1 MPTYEYRCRSCGNS
15 FEIIQSMKDDPL
27 KICPACGKEIRRVI
41 NGGGGVIFK
50 GSGFYVTD
58 KSQKSAGGSDPS
70 SKIPAKPAETGCAAK
85 TGCAAAQSGACA
97 GNSAA
102 SSAQAANS

>member
-1 MPTYEYRCRSCGNS
+1 MPIYEYRCRSCGGS
-15 FEIIQSMKDDPL
+15 FEITQSMKDDPL
-27 KICPACGKEIRRVI
+27 KICPTCGREIYRVI

-58 KSQKSAGGSDPS
+58 NSKKSAGGPEPS
-70 SKIPAKPAETGCAAK
+70 SKTPGKPAESAC
-85 TGCAAAQSGACA
+85 TGCAAAQSGACP

-102 SSAQAANS
+102 SNAQAANS

>member
-1 MPTYEYRCRSCGNS
+1 MPIYEYECRSCGSS
-15 FEIIQSMKDDPL
+15 FEITQSMKDDPL
-27 KICPACGKEIRRVI
+27 RICPTCGKEIRRVI

-58 KSQKSAGGSDPS
+58 NSKKSADGSDPS
-70 SKIPAKPAETGCAAK
+70 PKTPAKPAETGGAAAK
-85 TGCAAAQSGACA
+85 SGTGA

-102 SSAQAANS
+102 GSAPAANS

>member
-1 MPTYEYRCRSCGNS
+1 MPIYEYKCRSCGGS
-15 FEIIQSMKDDPL
+15 FEITQSMKDDPL
-27 KICPACGKEIRRVI
+27 KICPTCGKEIRRVI

-58 KSQKSAGGSDPS
+58 NSKKSAGSSGPPS
-70 SKIPAKPAETGCAAK
+70 EKTPAKPAEGCA
-85 TGCAAAQSGACA
+85 GCAAAQSGACA

-102 SSAQAANS
+102 SGVQAANS

>member
-1 MPTYEYRCRSCGNS
+1 MPIYEYRCRSCGGS
-15 FEIIQSMKDDPL
+15 FEVTQSMKDDPL
-27 KICPACGKEIRRVI
+27 KICPTCGKEIRRVI

-58 KSQKSAGGSDPS
+58 KSKKSPGSSDPS
-70 SKIPAKPAETGCAAK
+70 SKAPAKPAEAGS
-85 TGCAAAQSGACA
+85 AAAPSGAGA

-102 SSAQAANS
+102 SSAPA